1 MVSFVLT
8 LYQNSSGRSSELVPV
23 VPVVLARE
31 HSVSPSS
38 LDVVWLTNKDVLM
51 TRIELVVGQWI
62 LSVRTK
68 GHMLIKWLLQRLLT
82 VMMVRYR
89 FTVLE
94 NDVEKEVAPA
104 MVTSNLRVEHIGSK
118 DGQSKGNAYVSA
130 KEISRGFH
138 WSAMYLASNPNKK
151 NYSFFLR

>member
-1 MVSFVLT
+1 MLSFHENFMVSFVLT

-38 LDVVWLTNKDVLM
+38 LDVVWLTNK
-51 TRIELVVGQWI
+51 
-62 LSVRTK
+62 
-68 GHMLIKWLLQRLLT
+68 
-82 VMMVRYR
+82 
-89 FTVLE
+89 VLE